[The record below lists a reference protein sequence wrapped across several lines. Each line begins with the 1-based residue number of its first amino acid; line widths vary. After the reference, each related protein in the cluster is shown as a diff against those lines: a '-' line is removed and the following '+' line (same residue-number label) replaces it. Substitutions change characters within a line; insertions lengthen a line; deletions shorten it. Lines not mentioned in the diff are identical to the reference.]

1 MGRKKGGG
9 EGCGSEGSVGKIG
22 GGEGDTHRTVTV
34 NAVNALEISE
44 IRHILRG
51 SYPRWGTGP
60 QNVSL
65 LKQFTTVFE

>member
-1 MGRKKGGG
+1 MPWQILEERTGASGR
-9 EGCGSEGSVGKIG
+9 EPLLLHET
-22 GGEGDTHRTVTV
+22 THRTITV